1 MLEFLTILVS
11 VSLCSSVTVLSCQ
24 RLQLLN
30 ESTICP
36 SDPVSCECRGVESLF
51 WVVVSQTADP
61 VFQASVINRT
71 LTMVPTDGFTVVLSN
86 VTVEPLGGQ
95 FMRTTLTS
103 KLTVLSMEDVTVEC
117 RDNGGPNTVFLQR
130 ASKSSHDRMSYLP
143 IHYCIFLHFSALSRS
158 LSKLF
163 NRWIFTV

>member
-24 RLQLLN
+24 RQGLQLLN
-30 ESTICP
+30 ENTICP
-36 SDPVSCECRGVESLF
+36 GDPVSCECRGVESLF

-61 VFQASVINRT
+61 VFQASVIDLN
-71 LTMVPTDGFTVVLSN
+71 LTMVPADGFTVVLSN

-103 KLTVLSMEDVTVEC
+103 KLTVLSMEDLTVEC

-130 ASKSSHDRMSYLP
+130 ASKSSHDRMSHLLTIALLYFVM
-143 IHYCIFLHFSALSRS
+143 HHF
-158 LSKLF
+158 
-163 NRWIFTV
+163 